1 MLIRVVILVDLL
13 EQIDDKQLKFK
24 LQSHKHDHTMVF
36 TSELRMLLTGESR
49 CGVSCSCWLCRR
61 VGVNQIGLICCHRV
75 SINLLE
81 HVHNGVFR
89 QHESVVV
96 TIVVIDGNECGVYCL
111 LDEHPNLS
119 VLRVGHSEM
128 IRLGRSG

>member
-1 MLIRVVILVDLL
+1 
-13 EQIDDKQLKFK
+13 
-24 LQSHKHDHTMVF
+24 
-36 TSELRMLLTGESR
+36 MLLTGESR
-49 CGVSCSCWLCRR
+49 GCGGIRGGRLCRR
-61 VGVNQIGLICCHRV
+61 IRVNQIGLIGGHRV

-81 HVHNGVFR
+81 HVHNGVFG

-96 TIVVIDGNECGVYCL
+96 TIVVGGNECGVDCL

-128 IRLGRSG
+128 IRLGRGR